1 MGIKERLA
9 VKKKLDLELTPSEMV
24 SQEAERIEQELLE
37 DLLATSIRQ
46 CLFPPFQLEA
56 IKFHAPSNGYRVRL
70 RGAGQDDHN
79 KTKVVTIV
87 GTIPEEDITAKT
99 MSTSVWNHYIQV
111 VVNAWIARMTDD
123 LRKNGATR
131 LSTSRL
137 DGKSK
142 SLNKAMRD
150 ATTAMG
156 ALKVAA
162 AKSERTALSF
172 RDMYRQQ
179 IYETGSYHPIWIAEP
194 QPETPTAGEVWEAEE
209 SIRQSAVR
217 VRRAA
222 HQRRPSKDSA

>member
-1 MGIKERLA
+1 M
-9 VKKKLDLELTPSEMV
+9 KKKLDLELTPSELV
-24 SQEAERIEQELLE
+24 SQEAERVEQELLE

-56 IKFHAPSNGYRVRL
+56 IKFHAPSNGYQVRL

-123 LRKNGATR
+123 LKKNGATR
-131 LSTSRL
+131 LSTSKL
-137 DGKSK
+137 NEKVK
-142 SLNKAMRD
+142 SLNRAMD
-150 ATTAMG
+150 D
-156 ALKVAA
+156 L
-162 AKSERTALSF
+162 EFQLDRTKLSIDSLNYSNQRTRIF
-172 RDMYRQQ
+172 
-179 IYETGSYHPIWIAEP
+179 ETGSYHPIWIDEAARYP
-194 QPETPTAGEVWEAEE
+194 QPPTAGEVWEAEE

-217 VRRAA
+217 LRRAA